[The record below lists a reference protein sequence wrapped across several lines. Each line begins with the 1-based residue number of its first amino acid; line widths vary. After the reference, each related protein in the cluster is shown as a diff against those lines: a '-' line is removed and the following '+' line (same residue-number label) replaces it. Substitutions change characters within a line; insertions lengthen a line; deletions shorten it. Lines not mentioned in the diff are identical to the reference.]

1 MVIFTSK
8 QKKFEG
14 DSKIKLCGKKL
25 YPSESIEY
33 LSVKI
38 DTSLGWQ
45 YHVTDISIKL
55 NRANALLLKM
65 RGYVSLKILRSIK
78 FTQKIIYLSANLH
91 HHQFLIIN
99 CQEKCLILSIFLN
112 VSYFEMPFMC
122 NGLIK
127 IFSGTNLDQFILDL
141 YKRLKGMSIFLMKN

>member
-1 MVIFTSK
+1 MLNANKISLNVKKIEMVIFTSK
-8 QKKFEG
+8 QEKFEG

-78 FTQKIIYLSANLH
+78 FT
-91 HHQFLIIN
+91 
-99 CQEKCLILSIFLN
+99 
-112 VSYFEMPFMC
+112 
-122 NGLIK
+122 
-127 IFSGTNLDQFILDL
+127 
-141 YKRLKGMSIFLMKN
+141 